1 MPLGC
6 LNPIKDWAVFLLL
19 PKNFIVRNYLTAGS
33 VESYS
38 FTAPL
43 KIPRAIVLLAARK
56 SKTEG
61 TSIRIAINAVS

>member
-6 LNPIKDWAVFLLL
+6 LNPIKDWALFLLL
-19 PKNFIVRNYLTAGS
+19 PKNFIVKNYLTAGS

-43 KIPRAIVLLAARK
+43 KIPRAIVFWDAR
-56 SKTEG
+56 
-61 TSIRIAINAVS
+61 